1 MLLSLDAIIRSLVRI
16 FLSGNNLL
24 DWETA
29 AQSESSAGRGSLD
42 TYLKLSP
49 LISLT
54 IALGLALGRPASIFA
69 AAPVL
74 ILWALAPAVATW
86 VNSPPRAEEGPL
98 KKADREFLERQALL
112 IWRYFLEFGGPQNHW
127 LIPDNVEERETYQV
141 RKLSPTNLGMLINA
155 RQAACEFGFVTP
167 EWFAA
172 ATLGTLDTYEKL
184 EKQRGHIYNWYDIE
198 TLQPISPRI
207 VSAVDSGNLA
217 ASFYS
222 MHSGVLEMLKRPF
235 LQEEWLA
242 ATHESDDADWAGA
255 ERRRARENWR
265 AFAEN
270 YAPWRS
276 VRFASL
282 FEGATLV
289 AQPESLTL
297 SKALGYIND
306 LDEKLATVAGSAELQ
321 RLAGELRG
329 LLPAARARITKLC
342 EDLQSIAARAN
353 RYADQMQYGFLLV
366 KSRNL
371 LSIGYDGLTGELY
384 GACYDLLASEAR
396 MAFFL
401 AVAKGDIPQESWFR
415 LDRSHLLVKGRACL
429 LSWTGTMFE
438 YMMPSLWMRP
448 YPNTLITR
456 SLESAL
462 RIQRDHVRNM
472 PWGIS
477 ESGFAKTDPAGRYG
491 YQAWGIPQIALKY
504 GAEDGPVI
512 SPYSTFLA
520 LGLLRDDAVANLR
533 RMAAMGWVGDYGFYE
548 AADYTEGREPQ
559 LVRSWMAHH
568 QGMSLLAL
576 TNLLRD
582 GAFQRWF
589 HSTPIVRAT
598 ELLLHEKPLSK
609 EAKGELDEATVEKAT
624 PAEGPSKVA

>member
-1 MLLSLDAIIRSLVRI
+1 
-16 FLSGNNLL
+16 
-24 DWETA
+24 
-29 AQSESSAGRGSLD
+29 
-42 TYLKLSP
+42 
-49 LISLT
+49 
-54 IALGLALGRPASIFA
+54 
-69 AAPVL
+69 
-74 ILWALAPAVATW
+74 
-86 VNSPPRAEEGPL
+86 
-98 KKADREFLERQALL
+98 
-112 IWRYFLEFGGPQNHW
+112 
-127 LIPDNVEERETYQV
+127 
-141 RKLSPTNLGMLINA
+141 
-155 RQAACEFGFVTP
+155 
-167 EWFAA
+167 
-172 ATLGTLDTYEKL
+172 
-184 EKQRGHIYNWYDIE
+184 
-198 TLQPISPRI
+198 
-207 VSAVDSGNLA
+207 
-217 ASFYS
+217 
-222 MHSGVLEMLKRPF
+222 MLKRPF

-242 ATHESDDADWAGA
+242 TRDESDGGDWAEA

-265 AFAEN
+265 GFAEN

-276 VRFASL
+276 ARFASL
-282 FEGATLV
+282 FQGATLV

-306 LDEKLATVAGSAELQ
+306 LDAKLATVAGSAELQ
-321 RLAGELRG
+321 RLAGELRE
-329 LLPAARARITKLC
+329 LLPAAKARITRLC

-371 LSIGYDGLTGELY
+371 LSIGYDGVTGELY

-448 YPNTLITR
+448 YANTLITR

-477 ESGFAKTDPAGRYG
+477 ESGFARTDPAGRYG

-533 RMAAMGWVGDYGFYE
+533 RMATMGWVGDYGFYE

-559 LVRSWMAHH
+559 MVRSWMAHH

-576 TNLLRD
+576 TNLLRE

-609 EAKGELDEATVEKAT
+609 EAKGELDEATVEKAP
-624 PAEGPSKVA
+624 PAEGQSRVA